1 MNHTYSVE
9 FADVRF
15 SPNSDLI
22 ADMLR
27 GPLWAN
33 NGLPAPQQHSPYAKP
48 EKLIYYT
55 SVLPRQEGRISISTP
70 M

>member
-1 MNHTYSVE
+1 MGQK
-9 FADVRF
+9 ADVRCAPQQ
-15 SPNSDLI
+15 SMI
-22 ADMLR
+22 
-27 GPLWAN
+27 WAN